1 LVDELYDAVRM
12 GDRQRFDGLANL
24 WLNVVFSECIRSTG
38 DRAAAEALT
47 REIVLRA
54 ARRGPS

>member
-1 LVDELYDAVRM
+1 
-12 GDRQRFDGLANL
+12 
-24 WLNVVFSECIRSTG
+24 VFSECIRSTG